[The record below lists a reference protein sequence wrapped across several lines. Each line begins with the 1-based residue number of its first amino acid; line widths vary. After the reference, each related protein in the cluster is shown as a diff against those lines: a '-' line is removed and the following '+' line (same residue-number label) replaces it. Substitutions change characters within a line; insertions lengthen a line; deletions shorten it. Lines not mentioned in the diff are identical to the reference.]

1 MRRLPY
7 LAGFRSNVLDRY
19 RLRRI
24 QQVKCCGK
32 TKGAMIIRRM
42 LMLVVGREGATASRV
57 LAELG

>member
-7 LAGFRSNVLDRY
+7 LAGFRSNMLDRY
-19 RLRRI
+19 RLRHI

-32 TKGAMIIRRM
+32 TKGAMVIRRM
-42 LMLVVGREGATASRV
+42 LMLVVGRKGGAVSGM

>member
-19 RLRRI
+19 RSRRI
-24 QQVKCCGK
+24 QLVKCCGK
-32 TKGAMIIRRM
+32 TKGAMVIRRM
-42 LMLVVGREGATASRV
+42 LMLVVGRKGGAVSGM